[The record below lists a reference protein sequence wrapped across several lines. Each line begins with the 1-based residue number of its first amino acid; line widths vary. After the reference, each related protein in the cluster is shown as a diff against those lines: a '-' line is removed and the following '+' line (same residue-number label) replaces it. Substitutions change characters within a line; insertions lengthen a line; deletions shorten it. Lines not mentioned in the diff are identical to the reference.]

1 MSGPLTTLHGY
12 FRSSAAF
19 RVRIALNL
27 KQQAFAS
34 VPHHLRHGEQ
44 RAPAYLQLNPQ
55 GMVPALETGG
65 AVLRQSLA
73 IIEFLDESFPAPPFL
88 PAAPLDRAHVR
99 SLAQIVACDIHPI
112 NNLRVLQYLRR
123 QLGADDSGI
132 ATWYNHWIAE
142 GFAALE
148 TILSGDARTGAF
160 CYGDAPGLADICLV
174 PQVVNAGNYR
184 LDLTP
189 YPTIGRI
196 FEACMALPEFAA
208 AHPRVQED
216 AE

>member
-1 MSGPLTTLHGY
+1 MSGAAIKLHGY

-27 KQQAFAS
+27 KGQEFAS

-44 RAPAYLQLNPQ
+44 LAPSYLQLNPQ
-55 GMVPALETGG
+55 GLVPAIETGG

-123 QLGADDSGI
+123 QLGADDDVI
-132 ATWYNHWIAE
+132 ETWYNHWIAE

-148 TILSGDARTGAF
+148 TILAGDARTGAF
-160 CYGDAPGLADICLV
+160 CYGNAPGLADICLV

-184 LDLTP
+184 LDLAP
-189 YPTIGRI
+189 YPTIRGI
-196 FEACMALPEFAA
+196 FDACMALPAFAA
-208 AHPRVQED
+208 AHPKAQGD

>member
-1 MSGPLTTLHGY
+1 VSVADVTLHGY

-27 KQQAFAS
+27 KARSFHS
-34 VPHHLRHGEQ
+34 VPHHLRHGAQ
-44 RAPAYLQLNPQ
+44 RAPDYLQLNPQ
-55 GMVPALETGG
+55 GFVPALETGG

-73 IIEFLDESFPAPPFL
+73 IIEFLDETDPAPPFL

-99 SLAQIVACDIHPI
+99 SLAQLVACDIHPI
-112 NNLRVLQYLRR
+112 NNLRVLHYLRR
-123 QLGADDSGI
+123 QLGADEAAI
-132 ATWYNHWIAE
+132 EAWYNHWIGE

-148 TILSGDARTGAF
+148 TILAGDARTGVF
-160 CYGDAPGLADICLV
+160 CFGDEPGLADICLV

-184 LDLTP
+184 LDLGP
-189 YPTIGRI
+189 YPTIRRI
-196 FEACMALPEFAA
+196 FDACMGLPAFAA
-208 AHPRVQED
+208 AHPKVQAD